1 MQILIC
7 EVSKIDKRKFLT
19 ELSKLLT
26 LMYEEDSRTAIAM
39 YEQMFCECAD
49 ENALISF
56 FGSPTK
62 QAVMLARCYNSKE
75 KSLGVTSEH
84 GASDAAV
91 ASGRVPAFV
100 QAINDLREEA
110 VSAGLIYAV
119 QPVYFEDSAD
129 DAPSLPVEEITAS
142 PEAAPTPAEDDFD
155 MTGLAAASKK
165 QAASPF
171 EEAPDFTAAL
181 ADPFGSYT
189 LDLGP
194 AEPAGND
201 FPVSFE
207 EAEEEEEEET
217 STYTVDEDQL
227 TMEGFDSFTKPEDT
241 SAANADGAL
250 RRLSADDAGEAP
262 SGAVKKPDPSKA
274 TAAKGTAK
282 PTGSAA
288 SEPSKPVTINIAI
301 VILYLLVAVPITAVG
316 VLLLLVPALLFLA
329 LSVATGIAAFNV
341 ISAAFG
347 SFAVFA
353 DILVVLGAGLL
364 LSAFALL
371 FLLLFGWFIGCAT
384 AGLING
390 AIRLGSRICCREG
403 SNS

>member
-1 MQILIC
+1 MS
-7 EVSKIDKRKFLT
+7 VIDKRKFLT

-39 YEQMFCECAD
+39 YEQMFCECTD

-119 QPVYFEDSAD
+119 QPVYFEEAPG
-129 DAPSLPVEEITAS
+129 DAPILPEEEIAAS
-142 PEAAPTPAEDDFD
+142 PEAAPVSAEDDFD
-155 MTGLAAASKK
+155 MTGLAAASAKK
-165 QAASPF
+165 GGSPF
-171 EEAPDFTAAL
+171 EDTPDFTAVV

-194 AEPAGND
+194 ADPAGSV
-201 FPVSFE
+201 FPVSL
-207 EAEEEEEEET
+207 EEEDEPEEET
-217 STYTVDEDQL
+217 TTYTVDEDQL
-227 TMEGFDSFTKPEDT
+227 TLDAFDDLATQEAAPAAAAGDAPAPF
-241 SAANADGAL
+241 SAN
-250 RRLSADDAGEAP
+250 DAGKAP
-262 SGAVKKPDPSKA
+262 SEAVKKPAPQRA
-274 TAAKGTAK
+274 AAKPAA
-282 PTGSAA
+282 SAG
-288 SEPSKPVTINIAI
+288 SEPSKPVTINVAI
-301 VILYLLVAVPITAVG
+301 VVLYLLVAVPITAIG
-316 VLLLLVPALLFLA
+316 VLLLLIPALLFLA
-329 LSVATGIAAFNV
+329 FAVVTGIAAFNV
-341 ISAAFG
+341 ISTAFG

-390 AIRLGSRICCREG
+390 AIRLGGRICCREG
-403 SNS
+403 K